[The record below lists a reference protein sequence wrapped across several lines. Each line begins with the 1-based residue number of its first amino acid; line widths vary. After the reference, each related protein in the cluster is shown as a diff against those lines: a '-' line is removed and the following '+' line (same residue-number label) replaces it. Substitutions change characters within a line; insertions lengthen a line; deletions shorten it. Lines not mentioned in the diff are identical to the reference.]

1 MKTLTTYIFLIAI
14 VIQPSNLKEKTEHLN
29 KHLYENELTLQKPT
43 TLSITKLKKPWYAWR
58 GLIISKMKETVP
70 EYKNVEGL
78 VQKYYSLTSDS
89 KFLGGIY
96 LWKSKQDEQNWFN
109 KEWYS
114 RVKEKYGEERVVL
127 TYEIVNVQ
135 DYNKPSSNEG
145 RFSAVLSN
153 ISKNKAVLWSEK
165 QTGLL
170 KLMELKTESGMI
182 CYLSL
187 WENREKAESFLNIYG
202 ITNEYFD
209 IPLILNED

>member
-14 VIQPSNLKEKTEHLN
+14 VIHPSNLKEKNDHPDKHFDKN
-29 KHLYENELTLQKPT
+29 KQALQKPT
-43 TLSITKLKKPWYAWR
+43 TLSITKLEKPWYAWR
-58 GLIISKMKETVP
+58 GLIVSKMKETVP

-109 KEWYS
+109 KEWS
-114 RVKEKYGEERVVL
+114 GRVKEKYGEEGVIL

-153 ISKNKAVLWSEK
+153 IPKNKAVLWSEK

-170 KLMELKTESGMI
+170 KLMELKTESGIFVI
-182 CYLSL
+182 CHFGKTGKRQNHS
-187 WENREKAESFLNIYG
+187 
-202 ITNEYFD
+202 
-209 IPLILNED
+209 